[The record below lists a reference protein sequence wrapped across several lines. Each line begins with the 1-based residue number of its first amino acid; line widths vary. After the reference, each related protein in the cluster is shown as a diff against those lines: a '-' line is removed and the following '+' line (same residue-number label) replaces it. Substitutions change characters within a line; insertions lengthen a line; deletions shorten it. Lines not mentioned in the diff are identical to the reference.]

1 MKGIFQLGNVGTL
14 FSQFPKKKK
23 DQHEKNKYSGA
34 RVDIYCIRNYLYLT
48 STCAAFLVSSEQMCL
63 FASHSV
69 MKHNQFLIL
78 NK

>member
-14 FSQFPKKKK
+14 FIQFPKKRKK
-23 DQHEKNKYSGA
+23 KNPKNKYSGA
-34 RVDIYCIRNYLYLT
+34 RVDIYCIRNCLYLT

-69 MKHNQFLIL
+69 MKHNQLLIL